1 MTLFGAVRSFR
12 FQEVLS
18 VIYGMIQTSMLDIAS
33 MGELS
38 LRCHGV
44 DHDGLRELVGPPS
57 SWGPQKTR
65 EKAEIWRFGNVEF
78 HFSNWKVYL
87 IFSDHDD
94 LTDGGR
100 FLRIDPW
107 IVRRGLE
114 RDVLQVALFEA
125 GIACETIIPDYDPT
139 QRLVRTQ
146 SGAVFTFNE
155 CSLDGESGLVA
166 WSMETRSVC
175 GERA

>member
-1 MTLFGAVRSFR
+1 
-12 FQEVLS
+12 
-18 VIYGMIQTSMLDIAS
+18 MIHTSMMDIMSA
-33 MGELS
+33 GELG

-57 SWGPQKTR
+57 SWGTQKTP

-78 HFSNWKVYL
+78 HFSSWKVYL

-94 LTDGGR
+94 LTDGGE
-100 FLRIDPW
+100 FLHIDPW

-114 RDVLQVALFEA
+114 RETFQAALVRA
-125 GIACETIIPDYDPT
+125 GIAFETIAPDYDPS

-166 WSMETRSVC
+166 WSIETRSVN
-175 GERA
+175 GERDYVYL